1 LQQLSIYFARF
12 RTRLSATH
20 ALHLKRLVTL
30 LKELQAYGMQWKV
43 ESLKKDKTAESKQE
57 VITVGELISRL
68 GRKVEGVN
76 LLQVNAYL
84 RLSKVNVYGHCVR
97 KKGPDVVLHS
107 LRAKS
112 ADTLTSWLRRR

>member
-1 LQQLSIYFARF
+1 LQQLSVYFSRF

-43 ESLKKDKTAESKQE
+43 ESLKKDKTVESKQE

-84 RLSKVNVYGHCVR
+84 RLSKVNVYGY
-97 KKGPDVVLHS
+97 
-107 LRAKS
+107 
-112 ADTLTSWLRRR
+112 